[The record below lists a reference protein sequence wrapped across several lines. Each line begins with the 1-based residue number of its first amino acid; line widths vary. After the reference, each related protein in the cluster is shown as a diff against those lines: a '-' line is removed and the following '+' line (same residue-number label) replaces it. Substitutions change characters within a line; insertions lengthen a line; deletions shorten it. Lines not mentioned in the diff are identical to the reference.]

1 MDMIRIGV
9 DAGGTFTDFVV
20 LEDGALTAF
29 KIPST
34 PEHPEKAILEGL
46 ARVIGD
52 REGYLIQ
59 HGSTVATNT
68 LLERKGAK
76 TLLITNEGFEDILEI
91 GRQDRPGL

>member
-1 MDMIRIGV
+1 MIRIGV

-34 PEHPEKAILEGL
+34 PDHPEKAILEGL
-46 ARVIGD
+46 ARVVANRD
-52 REGYLIQ
+52 EYLIQ
-59 HGSTVATNT
+59 HGSTVATNN

-76 TLLITNEGFEDILEI
+76 TLLVTND
-91 GRQDRPGL
+91 